1 MNRRSLF
8 FIVHGLAEYTCAN
21 KVTDIMKMIGKLNEK
36 DLKINKK
43 QMILWM
49 GGILAAVILLMVFI
63 VKVEPPAE
71 GISRAEAAKALAL
84 VFEDPQTLE
93 DMASE
98 RENSSFT
105 DKEKGNW
112 FVKYMDYLYEKG
124 YLDTEITPAT
134 LTSAQGNLTYEDVNT
149 VAEKLSSGLEKQV
162 GMTRGNK
169 KKTFSRNDWWELYK
183 AIVKET
189 DKDGNMKEVSAVLFG
204 TPSNMEQAESWTAY
218 TTEGTF
224 GFQGLALDAYL
235 DCEIRFWARGQEMA
249 GMTQIVSEEPV

>member
-1 MNRRSLF
+1 
-8 FIVHGLAEYTCAN
+8 
-21 KVTDIMKMIGKLNEK
+21 MKMIGKLNEK

-112 FVKYMDYLYEKG
+112 FVKIYGLSFMKKG

-134 LTSAQGNLTYEDVNT
+134 LTSAQGNLTYEDV
-149 VAEKLSSGLEKQV
+149 KYG
-162 GMTRGNK
+162 
-169 KKTFSRNDWWELYK
+169 SRK
-183 AIVKET
+183 AV
-189 DKDGNMKEVSAVLFG
+189 
-204 TPSNMEQAESWTAY
+204 
-218 TTEGTF
+218 
-224 GFQGLALDAYL
+224 
-235 DCEIRFWARGQEMA
+235 IR
-249 GMTQIVSEEPV
+249 P

>member
-1 MNRRSLF
+1 
-8 FIVHGLAEYTCAN
+8 
-21 KVTDIMKMIGKLNEK
+21 MKMIGKLNEK

-112 FVKYMDYLYEKG
+112 FVKYMDYLYEKDRIKEMFHRHDIHHPVKYG
-124 YLDTEITPAT
+124 AVLYFQGRQLQIADQTAACELAKEKCVVKPWIFYKEGEHVIEYGPNPYLALYYIETENRRQLEMETEKFFSEMSIRDPEGREVAYR
-134 LTSAQGNLTYEDVNT
+134 NKIPEYEK
-149 VAEKLSSGLEKQV
+149 E
-162 GMTRGNK
+162 
-169 KKTFSRNDWWELYK
+169 KKTD
-183 AIVKET
+183 
-189 DKDGNMKEVSAVLFG
+189 D
-204 TPSNMEQAESWTAY
+204 
-218 TTEGTF
+218 
-224 GFQGLALDAYL
+224 
-235 DCEIRFWARGQEMA
+235 
-249 GMTQIVSEEPV
+249 

>member
-1 MNRRSLF
+1 
-8 FIVHGLAEYTCAN
+8 
-21 KVTDIMKMIGKLNEK
+21 MKMIGKLNEK

-71 GISRAEAAKALAL
+71 GISRQKQPKPGSG
-84 VFEDPQTLE
+84 FEDPQTLE

-124 YLDTEITPAT
+124 YLDDKVTPAS
-134 LTSAQGNLTYEDVNT
+134 LTSAQGNLTYEDVN
-149 VAEKLSSGLEKQV
+149 AIAQKLSPALKKQV
-162 GMTRGNK
+162 GMTRWNK
-169 KKTFSRNDWWELYK
+169 KKTFSKNSWWDLYK
-183 AIVKET
+183 DIVKEN
-189 DKDGNMKEVSAVLFG
+189 DK
-204 TPSNMEQAESWTAY
+204 
-218 TTEGTF
+218 EGK
-224 GFQGLALDAYL
+224 
-235 DCEIRFWARGQEMA
+235 
-249 GMTQIVSEEPV
+249 SERSL

>member
-1 MNRRSLF
+1 
-8 FIVHGLAEYTCAN
+8 
-21 KVTDIMKMIGKLNEK
+21 MKMIGKLNEK

-189 DKDGNMKEVSAVLFG
+189 DKDGNMKEVSAVCLAHLLIWNRPKAGLLIQQKVPLAFRDWL
-204 TPSNMEQAESWTAY
+204 WTHIL
-218 TTEGTF
+218 T
-224 GFQGLALDAYL
+224 
-235 DCEIRFWARGQEMA
+235 ARS
-249 GMTQIVSEEPV
+249 VSGPEARKWQV

>member
-1 MNRRSLF
+1 
-8 FIVHGLAEYTCAN
+8 
-21 KVTDIMKMIGKLNEK
+21 MKMIGKLNEK

-63 VKVEPPAE
+63 VKGEPPAE

-189 DKDGNMKEVSAVLFG
+189 DKDGNMKEVSAVLFVKF
-204 TPSNMEQAESWTAY
+204 S
-218 TTEGTF
+218 
-224 GFQGLALDAYL
+224 
-235 DCEIRFWARGQEMA
+235 
-249 GMTQIVSEEPV
+249 